1 MSAGAALAGLIVSAL
16 GLVGLMQVY
25 GYAVLPFNLAIVSV
39 YLTTLGAVLLFA
51 AIAVVGLSP
60 IIGGLATL
68 GKMEVFTVI
77 QPTVVREV
85 VVLNQPITTA
95 AVYAAQSELDLSV
108 LRFLSQGRNEREIAN
123 MTGVALPI
131 ISEKMTKLYVE
142 GYITEKRALTEKGF
156 EAVQHSAGLPVYVN
170 REVQ

>member
-1 MSAGAALAGLIVSAL
+1 MSAGTALAGLIVSAL
-16 GLVGLMQVY
+16 GLVGLMQMY

-68 GKMEVFTVI
+68 GKMEVVTVI

-95 AVYAAQSELDLSV
+95 AVYAAPS
-108 LRFLSQGRNEREIAN
+108 
-123 MTGVALPI
+123 
-131 ISEKMTKLYVE
+131 
-142 GYITEKRALTEKGF
+142 
-156 EAVQHSAGLPVYVN
+156 
-170 REVQ
+170 